1 MAITE
6 KRAEASVLPLSAQAA
21 IILLYDVMI
30 VNNWQAFI
38 DAYSRYTT
46 E

>member
-1 MAITE
+1 MAIL
-6 KRAEASVLPLSAQAA
+6 SFLPQAA
-21 IILLYDVMI
+21 VILLYDVMI